1 VHSNILAETSAYYRV
16 FPYKKKTGVEGIKME
31 LKNEHLPQ
39 ISYPIHEN
47 PYFLKKI
54 EKIFHPPPLVLHG
67 FIKKVGKNIAFL

>member
-1 VHSNILAETSAYYRV
+1 
-16 FPYKKKTGVEGIKME
+16 ME